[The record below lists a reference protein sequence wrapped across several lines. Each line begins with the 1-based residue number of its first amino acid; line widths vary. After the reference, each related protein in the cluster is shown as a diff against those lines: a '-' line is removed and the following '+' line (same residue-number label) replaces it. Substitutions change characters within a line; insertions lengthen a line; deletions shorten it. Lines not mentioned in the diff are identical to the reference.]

1 MIKKKAKV
9 SIFGLTIKFMMVNGK
24 MDICIFLVFIDGLMA
39 AVILV
44 LLLKTEEKDKE
55 NIFFLVV
62 RYMKDNGKTI
72 FKMEK
77 VRILG
82 YQEINGMVLLSMV
95 KETVK
100 VLWLKQIKSK
110 KNRLIE
116 MIN

>member
-9 SIFGLTIKFMMVNGK
+9 SIFGLTIESMMVNGK

-72 FKMEK
+72 FSRWRRY
-77 VRILG
+77 VYLG
-82 YQEINGMVLLSMV
+82 I
-95 KETVK
+95 
-100 VLWLKQIKSK
+100 
-110 KNRLIE
+110 RR
-116 MIN
+116 